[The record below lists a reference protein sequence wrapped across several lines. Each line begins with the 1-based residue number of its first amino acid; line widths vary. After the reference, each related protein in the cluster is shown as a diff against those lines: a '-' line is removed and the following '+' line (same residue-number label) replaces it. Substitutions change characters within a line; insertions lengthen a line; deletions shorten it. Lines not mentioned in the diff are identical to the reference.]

1 MLGDSFCQ
9 ELEPPAGDFEGP
21 QFETLAERLKAL
33 EHAQATIIEHLV
45 MIRAAMRTRAE
56 PGSTPKEVRLSDAL
70 ARIEELE
77 IRLEDALAP
86 PEPLPNGLERTM
98 SPIRRKLYALL
109 KKKSIDNP
117 GGFVHKDTIL
127 NALYGM
133 SDDVPNTKALHVH
146 IFHLR
151 RKLPANERIECVWGR
166 GWRLISDSRIRSPA
180 PVIRAPQPALQ
191 AG

>member
-1 MLGDSFCQ
+1 VGGDQLCHQF
-9 ELEPPAGDFEGP
+9 ELPAGETDGP
-21 QFETLAERLKAL
+21 VGGNLTARLKAL

-45 MIRAAMRTRAE
+45 MIRAAMRTRHETAAQ
-56 PGSTPKEVRLSDAL
+56 PKETRLCDAL

-86 PEPLPNGLERTM
+86 AEPLPDGLERTM

-109 KKKSIDNP
+109 KKKSGDNNP
-117 GGFVHKDTIL
+117 GGFVHKDTIV

-151 RKLPANERIECVWGR
+151 RKLPPNERIECVGGR
-166 GWRLISDSRIRSPA
+166 GWRLVAERVPSARVPQAVPA
-180 PVIRAPQPALQ
+180 QLVS
-191 AG
+191 

>member
-1 MLGDSFCQ
+1 VGGDQLCHQF
-9 ELEPPAGDFEGP
+9 EIPAGELDGAVI
-21 QFETLAERLKAL
+21 LNLSARLKAL

-45 MIRAAMRTRAE
+45 MIRATMRARQDSAAA
-56 PGSTPKEVRLSDAL
+56 PKETRLSDAL

-86 PEPLPNGLERTM
+86 AEPLPDGLERTM

-117 GGFVHKDTIL
+117 SGFVHKDTII

-151 RKLPANERIECVWGR
+151 RKLPPHERIECVWGR
-166 GWRLISDSRIRSPA
+166 GWRLVAESRVTPLLRLPLA
-180 PVIRAPQPALQ
+180 PGAQLQ
-191 AG
+191 AS

>member
-1 MLGDSFCQ
+1 MGGDQLCH
-9 ELEPPAGDFEGP
+9 
-21 QFETLAERLKAL
+21 QFELQAGETNGPVGRNLTARLRAL

-45 MIRAAMRTRAE
+45 MIRAAMRTRQDAVQL
-56 PGSTPKEVRLSDAL
+56 PKETRLSDAL

-86 PEPLPNGLERTM
+86 AEPLPDGLERTM

-109 KKKSIDNP
+109 KKKSADNP
-117 GGFVHKDTIL
+117 GGFVHKDTII

-151 RKLPANERIECVWGR
+151 RKLPPHERIECVWGR
-166 GWRLISDSRIRSPA
+166 GWRLVA
-180 PVIRAPQPALQ
+180 ERAPSARVPQAVPAQLVS
-191 AG
+191 